1 MAAIRSDVARRCGKS
16 TSTAEKLE
24 ITRLVEESHLSARR
38 KLAKLGILRTT
49 FYRRYDRYLQRGEA
63 GLADQSPQPKHVWNR
78 VPDEVRRKVIRLA
91 LDETELS
98 PRELSVMFKN
108 YEQHFVS
115 EFAVYR
121 TLKAHDLFT
130 SPALTVLKAANEL
143 LKTRQLGSISS
154 SSHACLH
161 GQPGKGVKGV
171 NRRPLHQDSGME
183 LVLSQHGARRL
194 QPQYRFLETLYR
206 YAGRGRERNTGPRIE
221 GLGV

>member
-1 MAAIRSDVARRCGKS
+1 MAAIKSDVAGRCGKS

-143 LKTRQLGSISS
+143 KDTTTGINQLLLSRMPARPARQRGKRGKQTSPTSRFWDGTGSISARCATTTTAIS
-154 SSHACLH
+154 F
-161 GQPGKGVKGV
+161 PGDPV
-171 NRRPLHQDSGME
+171 PIC
-183 LVLSQHGARRL
+183 
-194 QPQYRFLETLYR
+194 
-206 YAGRGRERNTGPRIE
+206 GPRT
-221 GLGV
+221 